1 MEQSGESLTR
11 NYLEKR
17 NSKSIRTGDENS
29 KYDAASAFRHK
40 TDVLTRGQIDVNPVK
55 TFDLSKPR
63 KVYSSTAD
71 NEEYLLKRP
80 LDIGISFIGILFSFP
95 LWTIIAIAI
104 WLEDRGPI
112 FYFQERLGRDGRNFN
127 LIKFRSMVV
136 DAESDTGAIWAKEHD
151 HRVTRVGR
159 LLRASAMDELPQL
172 VNIAKGDISLVGPRP
187 ERPELSKQFN
197 MYIANFNH
205 RVKVKPG
212 LTGLAQVF
220 GKYDSSPKHKLKY
233 DLLYIKKQSLF
244 LDLKLILL
252 SFWITFRGKWESREK
267 KF

>member
-1 MEQSGESLTR
+1 MEQSRESLTSD
-11 NYLEKR
+11 YLEKR
-17 NSKSIRTGDENS
+17 NPKSMRTSDQNI
-29 KYDAASAFRHK
+29 KYDGASSFPHYL
-40 TDVLTRGQIDVNPVK
+40 DVLAKEQIETRPHK
-55 TFDLSKPR
+55 TFDWPRLRKILS
-63 KVYSSTAD
+63 SAAD

-80 LDIGISFIGILFSFP
+80 FDMGVSLIGILFSFP
-95 LWTIIAIAI
+95 LWILIAIAI
-104 WLEDRGPI
+104 WVEDRGPI
-112 FYFQERLGRDGRNFN
+112 FYFQERIGRDGRNFK

-136 DAESDTGAIWAKEHD
+136 DAENDTGAVWAKEDD
-151 HRVTRVGR
+151 HRVTRVGK

-172 VNIAKGDISLVGPRP
+172 INIAKGDISLVGPRP
-187 ERPELSKQFN
+187 ERPELAKQFN
-197 MYIANFNH
+197 LYISNFNH
-205 RVKVKPG
+205 RVQVKPG

-220 GKYDSSPKHKLKY
+220 GKYDTSPEHKLKY